1 MTLAQVDLLPAHGTQ
16 WGGLLERLPHDIY
29 HTPDYHGIP
38 GFGQAGSP
46 CLFAYGEGDRL
57 FLWPYLLTP
66 IAGTGGWHDVRSVY
80 GYSGP
85 LATAEPAFLARAW
98 RALVDHW
105 ERQHVVS
112 AFTRFHPLLGN
123 GPLIESIGDAAAG
136 VRAYGATVSIDL
148 AMPLEGQFR
157 RYNKKLRQE
166 IRKAREA
173 GLATIVDSG
182 WRHSDAFVALYQE
195 TMSRRGSRPE
205 YVIDRAWV
213 DHFRARLAPHAQ
225 LFVTTGSDGAVA
237 AAMIVL
243 AYRPFVHCHLIGTA
257 AAFAGESP
265 SKLLLD
271 DVRIWGTRNGYQ
283 TMHLGGGLGGR
294 EDSLFGFKRRF
305 SPRTQPFHTGAWIL
319 NEPRYRE
326 LEAAHRARLAAAG
339 IALADIPFF
348 PAYRY
353 TPHADAG

>member
-1 MTLAQVDLLPAHGTQ
+1 MTLAQIDLLPAEGAQ
-16 WGGLLERLPHDIY
+16 WGKLLERLPHDIY
-29 HTPDYHGIP
+29 HTPAYHSIP
-38 GFGQAGSP
+38 GFGQTGRP
-46 CLFAYGEGDRL
+46 WLFAYTEGDRP

-85 LATAEPAFLARAW
+85 LTTAEPAFLARAW
-98 RALVDHW
+98 RALADHW
-105 ERQHVVS
+105 QRQNVVS

-123 GPLIESIGDAAAG
+123 GPLIAGIDDAAAG
-136 VRAYGATVSIDL
+136 GVHAYGATVSIDL
-148 AMPLEGQFR
+148 ARPLESQPR
-157 RYNKKLRQE
+157 SYNKKLRQE

-173 GLATIVDSG
+173 GLVTIEDSG
-182 WRHSDAFVALYQE
+182 WVHTDAFVALYQE
-195 TMSRRGSRPE
+195 TMLRRSSRPE

-213 DHFRARLAPHAQ
+213 DHFRERLGASAH
-225 LFVTTGSDGAVA
+225 LFVTTGSDGTVA

-257 AAFAGESP
+257 AAFSGESP

-305 SPRTQPFHTGAWIL
+305 SPCTQPFYTGSWIL

-339 IALADIPFF
+339 TPLADIPFF

-353 TPHADAG
+353 TPHAD

>member
-1 MTLAQVDLLPAHGTQ
+1 MTLVQVDLLPAQGAQ
-16 WGGLLERLPHDIY
+16 WGELLERLPHDIY
-29 HTPDYHGIP
+29 HTAAYHRIP

-46 CLFAYGEGDRL
+46 RLFAYAEGDRL

-85 LATAEPAFLARAW
+85 LATAEPAFLVRTW

-105 ERQHVVS
+105 ARQNVVS

-123 GPLIESIGDAAAG
+123 GPLIAGIDAAAAG
-136 VRAYGATVSIDL
+136 VRAYGATVAIDL
-148 AMPLEGQFR
+148 TMPLQSQVR
-157 RYNKKLRQE
+157 CYNKKLRQE

-173 GLATIVDSG
+173 GLATVEDGG
-182 WRHSDAFVALYQE
+182 WSHTDAFVALYRE

-213 DHFRARLAPHAQ
+213 DDFRVRVGAPAR
-225 LFVTTGSDGAVA
+225 LFVTTGSDGTVA

-243 AYRPFVHCHLIGTA
+243 AFRPFVHCHLIGTA

-271 DVRIWGTRNGYQ
+271 DVRIWGTQHGYQ

-294 EDSLFGFKRRF
+294 EDSLFAFKRRF
-305 SPRTQPFHTGAWIL
+305 SPHTQPFHTGSWIL

-339 IALADIPFF
+339 IALAEVPFF

-353 TPHADAG
+353 LPHTDGD